1 MAKEA
6 LSKKDILGASHLIR
20 TLMGEIV
27 GLHHLEQK
35 FSELY
40 SLIIR
45 ALPDFQI
52 ALSDD
57 QVFCTFAP
65 LQLKNAVSELFLQ
78 IKNAV
83 RFAGGEEL
91 KDDFLGAV
99 REDS

>member
-1 MAKEA
+1 
-6 LSKKDILGASHLIR
+6 
-20 TLMGEIV
+20 
-27 GLHHLEQK
+27 LEQR

-40 SLIIR
+40 SVIIR
-45 ALPDFQI
+45 ELPDFQI

-78 IKNAV
+78 LKNAV

-91 KDDFLGAV
+91 KEDFMGAV
-99 REDS
+99 RQDS